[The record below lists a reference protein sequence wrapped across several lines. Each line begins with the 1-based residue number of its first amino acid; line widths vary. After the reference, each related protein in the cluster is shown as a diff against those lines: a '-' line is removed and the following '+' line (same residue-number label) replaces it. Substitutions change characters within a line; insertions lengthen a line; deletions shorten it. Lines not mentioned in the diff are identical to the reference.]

1 MSAGGAGKPIDPA
14 EWAKLVGPLPRPSRL
29 ATRQRVAR
37 EARADGKSAALWL
50 SAPRTPG
57 ATPSEFG
64 PYATIEA
71 ARDAAEELFGGRT
84 DLSYQSVQII
94 HPDGSRVEYAGPC
107 R

>member
-14 EWAKLVGPLPRPSRL
+14 EWVKLVGPLPRPSRL

-37 EARADGKSAALWL
+37 ALWL

-57 ATPSEFG
+57 ATPSDFG

-71 ARDAAEELFGGRT
+71 ARQAAEEFFGARA

-94 HPDGSRVEYAGPC
+94 HPDEYAGPC